1 MSGTN
6 PSKRVDGGPEAEPL
20 LVDGVPGDEE
30 SIKVADAPHTSDERN
45 VKRAYTWLKRHLMFV
60 LISMLLVGGV
70 IALAVYFAGSFPSR
84 SCDFLH

>member
-1 MSGTN
+1 MSSIN
-6 PSKRVDGGPEAEPL
+6 SSKKVGGGPEAEPL

-30 SIKVADAPHTSDERN
+30 SIKVADAPHTSDEKS

-70 IALAVYFAGSFPSR
+70 IALAIYFAGLSPSR
-84 SCDFLH
+84 ACDFLH